1 MLLVSAVRYTVETAR
16 DQTLL
21 IFTNF
26 VITLNQIEFITATL
40 DKCNFSF
47 NIIKLIEID
56 FQYILKMDW
65 VIVYSATCHFYQMFA
80 WPSTNNFQVIGHSC
94 RTTKLFAQ
102 LILRNYF
109 EKHVIID
116 VFATSFSFLA
126 VGCWDL
132 IENACLEAE
141 FQQKLLSNTFGILF
155 LHFVK
160 SMDWKI

>member
-56 FQYILKMDW
+56 F
-65 VIVYSATCHFYQMFA
+65 
-80 WPSTNNFQVIGHSC
+80 
-94 RTTKLFAQ
+94 
-102 LILRNYF
+102 
-109 EKHVIID
+109 
-116 VFATSFSFLA
+116 
-126 VGCWDL
+126 
-132 IENACLEAE
+132 
-141 FQQKLLSNTFGILF
+141 
-155 LHFVK
+155 
-160 SMDWKI
+160 